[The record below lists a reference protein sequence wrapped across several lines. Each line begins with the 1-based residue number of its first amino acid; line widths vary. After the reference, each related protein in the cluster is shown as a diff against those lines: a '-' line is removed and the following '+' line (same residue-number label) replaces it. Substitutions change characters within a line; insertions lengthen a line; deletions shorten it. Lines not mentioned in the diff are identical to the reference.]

1 MSEEEIII
9 IGGGPKKPPNPGR
22 AAATETSLKPQGV
35 ASLRCMVKKYTTYV
49 FGFVAA
55 LPELYT
61 NVLALGPLPPTM
73 QKILWGTAVA
83 GLFASW
89 LKQRVEPK

>member
-9 IGGGPKKPPNPGR
+9 IGGGPKKPPQPL
-22 AAATETSLKPQGV
+22 SLKPQGV
-35 ASLRCMVKKYTTYV
+35 VSLGCMVKKYTTYV
-49 FGFVAA
+49 FAFVAS

-61 NVLALGPLPPTM
+61 NVLALGPMPPTM